1 MKREVYKSVVEVIRS
16 EEWDFD
22 LVLSKLEKQFNSEK
36 PDTLRSILNQEYQ
49 NQVKKTHTKIKNKK
63 EEIFTDFIE
72 AIQSPN
78 YKNGVIIQIAKEYR
92 FSPSLTGK
100 IIVEQWYPEAEDKQI
115 KQFVINS
122 ALIDHPILATEI
134 WLANLKD
141 NNYGFSSNC
150 IKSAIGLGFESKAKK
165 KLEGLGI
172 SYQDEHEL
180 RAKGYDKTPDFKLVI
195 PFAYQGHVI
204 NWIESKA
211 LFGDEEKHNGYLK
224 EQLWSYWNRY
234 GPGMVIYWF
243 GFIDEIDNNRDKGIV
258 VCDHFPEDIV
268 LADPL
273 GSVETIKIED

>member
-49 NQVKKTHTKIKNKK
+49 NQVKKTHTKIKNRK
-63 EEIFTDFIE
+63 EEIFADFVE
-72 AIQSPN
+72 AIHSPN

-180 RAKGYDKTPDFKLVI
+180 RAKGRIFLLSFEFLTNF
-195 PFAYQGHVI
+195 YQI
-204 NWIESKA
+204 IFQA
-211 LFGDEEKHNGYLK
+211 
-224 EQLWSYWNRY
+224 
-234 GPGMVIYWF
+234 
-243 GFIDEIDNNRDKGIV
+243 
-258 VCDHFPEDIV
+258 
-268 LADPL
+268 
-273 GSVETIKIED
+273 TIKLQTSSWSFPLRIKDT

>member
-1 MKREVYKSVVEVIRS
+1 MRREVYKSVVEVIRS

-63 EEIFTDFIE
+63 EEIFTDFVE
-72 AIQSPN
+72 AIDSPD

-122 ALIDHPILATEI
+122 ALIDNPILATEI

-258 VCDHFPEDIV
+258 VCDNFPEDIV